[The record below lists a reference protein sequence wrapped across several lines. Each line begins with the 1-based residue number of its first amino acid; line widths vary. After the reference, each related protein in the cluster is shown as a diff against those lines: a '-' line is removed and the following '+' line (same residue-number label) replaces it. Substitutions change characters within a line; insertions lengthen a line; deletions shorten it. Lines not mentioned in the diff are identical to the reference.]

1 MWFKAPPP
9 IHRQLMTFHFCTSH
23 AYPLFMTCV
32 YAHMYTS
39 CILHWPGKVGTSQ
52 TQFTILCNI
61 PMYLYSW
68 ITGIFAYFAS
78 LVKRACSNL
87 VPKRVIE
94 CYGIHH
100 IAMPLQSQQLFPG
113 CRVPHLTCPVVASGN
128 EPGARLVKGHICKRK
143 YMSSQHLHSEEQYLH
158 HGTGS

>member
-1 MWFKAPPP
+1 MA
-9 IHRQLMTFHFCTSH
+9 
-23 AYPLFMTCV
+23 CV
-32 YAHMYTS
+32 YAQMYTS
-39 CILHWPGKVGTSQ
+39 FILHWPGNVGTSP

-61 PMYLYSW
+61 HAYLPTYLYSW
-68 ITGIFAYFAS
+68 ITRIFAYFAS

-113 CRVPHLTCPVVASGN
+113 CRVPHLTCPVVASSN

-143 YMSSQHLHSEEQYLH
+143 YMSSQHLHNEEQYLH
-158 HGTGS
+158 HGTRS

>member
-1 MWFKAPPP
+1 MH
-9 IHRQLMTFHFCTSH
+9 I
-23 AYPLFMTCV
+23 CV
-32 YAHMYTS
+32 HT
-39 CILHWPGKVGTSQ
+39 CILHWPGNVGTSP

-61 PMYLYSW
+61 HTYLPVQW
-68 ITGIFAYFAS
+68 ITRIFAYFAS
-78 LVKRACSNL
+78 LVKRARSNL

-100 IAMPLQSQQLFPG
+100 IAMPLQSQQIFPG
-113 CRVPHLTCPVVASGN
+113 CRVPHLTCPVVASSN

-143 YMSSQHLHSEEQYLH
+143 YMSSQHLHNEEQYLH